1 MLAVVAF
8 GAAAATALLFFIFRA
23 CIADKTV
30 SAGPRTVP
38 YSIPFIRS
46 TFSFVFDGPKFFHH
60 ASRFCQG
67 RWPLRVNLVNDEVYL
82 VQGQKNILS
91 VFSNPGLTVT
101 RAYGLVL
108 KHCFGMDQKAVV
120 VYVSDTSGP
129 RQRPIPG
136 SKTPFNR
143 RVSYH
148 THENLIQGLLGSGL
162 GPTTE
167 RLDAALY
174 ASLDQAVP
182 ISPTWTYKEDLTQF
196 FEDHLGT
203 AMLQALYGPL
213 LLAEHPDFNRK
224 LWQYD
229 KHIMALAKRL
239 PAWLIPGS
247 YRLRDE
253 LLRTIEKWHQRA
265 TELSTAT
272 PDRPKADPNEADP
285 HWGSAMMRERN
296 RMLLRIDG
304 QDLQSVASTDLGFIW
319 ASITNVVPST
329 MTLCTHMY
337 SDSSLVDELR
347 SVLHHCIQIPPG
359 TGSLRLDME
368 KIGKQP
374 LLLSMY
380 AETLRFGV
388 QIHIPRCSPHQPLAL
403 GGETIQPNKL
413 VLINTALAHTD
424 EGVWNTRDGQYPL
437 DTFWARRFLID
448 PADPRSGPLKPSSF
462 SKAAQERQPTDS
474 AASRKEFTV
483 QGLEGIW
490 IPYGGGQHACPGRLL
505 AKRIMLLTSAMMI
518 TMFDV
523 ELLTPASTLRFQS
536 GRFGFGVRKPVSPVP
551 FRIRRRC

>member
-1 MLAVVAF
+1 MLAVFFF
-8 GAAAATALLFFIFRA
+8 GVAAATALMFFILRA
-23 CIADKTV
+23 CIADKTL

-38 YSIPFIRS
+38 YSIPFIKS
-46 TFSFVFDGPKFFHH
+46 TLSFVFDGPKFFRQ
-60 ASRFCQG
+60 ASRFCQN

-108 KHCFGMDQKAVV
+108 KHCFGMDQKAVD
-120 VYVSDTSGP
+120 VYVSDTSGSRP
-129 RQRPIPG
+129 RPIPG
-136 SKTPFNR
+136 SNIPLNR

-162 GPTTE
+162 GPTME
-167 RLDAALY
+167 RLDASLY
-174 ASLDQAVP
+174 ASLDKAVP
-182 ISPTWTYKEDLTQF
+182 ISPSWTYKDDLTQF
-196 FEDHLGT
+196 FEDHLG
-203 AMLQALYGPL
+203 AAILNALYGPL
-213 LLAEHPDFNRK
+213 LLAENPDFNRK

-239 PAWLIPGS
+239 PAWLIPGA

-253 LLRTIEKWHQRA
+253 LLRAIMKWHQRA

-272 PDRPKADPNEADP
+272 PDRPKASQGEADP

-337 SDSSLVDELR
+337 SDSSLVEELR
-347 SVLHHCIQIPPG
+347 SVLRHCLQPG
-359 TGSLRLDME
+359 TESLQLDME

-403 GGETIQPNKL
+403 GGETIQSNKL

-424 EGVWNTRDGQYPL
+424 EEVWNTKDGQYPL

-448 PADPRSGPLKPSSF
+448 PADPGSGPLKPSSSSSSF
-462 SKAAQERQPTDS
+462 AKDRQPTDS
-474 AASRKEFTV
+474 KTSREDFTV
-483 QGLEGIW
+483 QGLE
-490 IPYGGGQHACPGRLL
+490 GGQHACPGRLL
-505 AKRIMLLTSAMMI
+505 AKRIMLLTSAMMV

-536 GRFGFGVRKPVSPVP
+536 GRFGFGVRKPVAPVP
-551 FRIRRRC
+551 FRIRRRY